1 MPRHHSLCSAKVS
14 LVFGDRLTLLQNDV
28 QKEMHVLQRYRWAH
42 CPERL
47 QSGQQCPRCV
57 LLLLCELFTHYPQ
70 PSFSVSICV
79 PRPAT
84 GDRKKRAFYCKS
96 RMIALWSVNPVRRGS
111 WSISHL

>member
-70 PSFSVSICV
+70 PSFSVSICAASINRRSEETRLLLQV
-79 PRPAT
+79 KNDST
-84 GDRKKRAFYCKS
+84 
-96 RMIALWSVNPVRRGS
+96 VVRQS
-111 WSISHL
+111 C